1 MGLLK
6 GWRATRRGGADA
18 SVEISE
24 QDGIRYLH
32 LGSPTIQSGMRLS
45 EPDELVLAYTRSM
58 MAFLLFVAE
67 PRRVVSVGLG
77 GGSVNKWIY
86 RQFPQTEQ
94 VVLELN
100 PRVIAVARQYFH
112 VPPDDARLQ
121 VMLAD
126 GARWVGEHPDSADVI
141 LVDGYD
147 GKSHVK
153 ELTTAAFYTA
163 AAGSLRGEG
172 VLVVNLWGSDRSFD
186 ECVHRIEAAF
196 TGRVAC
202 VPALQ
207 KGNVIVLAFKRLP
220 ARVHWDE
227 LRVRARL
234 LQARYGLEFLRF
246 VEGMKRVNPHTDKR
260 LLI

>member
-1 MGLLK
+1 MRLLR
-6 GWRATRRGGADA
+6 GWRGRRRTGADA

-32 LGSPTIQSGMRLS
+32 LGSATIQSGMRLS

-58 MAFLLFVAE
+58 MAFLLFVPE
-67 PRRVVSVGLG
+67 PQRVVSVGLG
-77 GGSVNKWIY
+77 GGSLNKWIY
-86 RQFPQTEQ
+86 RQFPQAEQ

-112 VPPDDARLQ
+112 VPLDDARLQ
-121 VMLAD
+121 VMQAD

-147 GKSHVK
+147 GESHVG
-153 ELTTAAFYTA
+153 ELATPEFYAA
-163 AAGSLRGEG
+163 AAGSLRRDG
-172 VLVVNLWGSDRSFD
+172 VLVVNLWGSDRKFD
-186 ECVHRIEAAF
+186 EYVHRIEAAF
-196 TGRVAC
+196 AGHVAC

-207 KGNVIVLAFKRLP
+207 KGNIIVLAFKRLP
-220 ARVHWDE
+220 ARLRWEE
-227 LRVRARL
+227 LRERARL

-246 VEGMKRVNPHTDKR
+246 VEGMKRLNPHTDKR